1 MFIVIEEGA
10 PPPIAQQAAPNF
22 MKANLGL
29 PEAAVE
35 DFVVIGRIDQI
46 AAAILSRLDL
56 NTAEQY
62 I

>member
-10 PPPIAQQAAPNF
+10 PPPMVQQAAPNF

-35 DFVVIGRIDQI
+35 DIVVIGKRIGHFS
-46 AAAILSRLDL
+46 AC
-56 NTAEQY
+56 
-62 I
+62 

>member
-35 DFVVIGRIDQI
+35 DIVVIGFRENS
-46 AAAILSRLDL
+46 ATVLTGLDL

>member
-29 PEAAVE
+29 PENVVAE
-35 DFVVIGRIDQI
+35 DIVATDRIGHVS
-46 AAAILSRLDL
+46 AC
-56 NTAEQY
+56 
-62 I
+62 